1 MNLVEKWYWR
11 SGEMTASVLV
21 TGKLLS
27 ETMEALEGW
36 QVETA
41 IGEEDLTEDALMKKV
56 ATVDA
61 IICPLSTQ
69 ITAKVLES
77 AKKLKIVANIGAGFD
92 NIDVKKA
99 KELGIAVTNTPDV
112 STEATAE
119 LTLGLILAVAR
130 RIPEGD
136 RLCRETPEEFTGW
149 APTFFLGTELSG
161 KTLGIIG
168 LGRIGQAVA
177 KRAAAFGMKI
187 IYSGHN
193 PKDYNAEFVSQ
204 EELLKRSDVVT
215 IHAAY
220 NPDLKHLINETTL
233 QMMKS
238 SAFLINA
245 ARGPV
250 VGEVAL
256 INALK
261 SGEIAGAALD
271 VFEFEPKIG
280 AALRELDNVVLTPHI
295 GNATVETR
303 TEMGRMAISNVEAVL
318 AGKAP
323 IHSVY

>member
-1 MNLVEKWYWR
+1 
-11 SGEMTASVLV
+11 MTANVLV
-21 TGKLLS
+21 TGKLLP
-27 ETMEALEGW
+27 ETMEALGKW

-41 IGEEDLTEDALMKKV
+41 IGEESLTEEALMKK
-56 ATVDA
+56 AETVDA

-77 AKKLKIVANIGAGFD
+77 AKNLKIVANIGAGFD

-99 KELGIAVTNTPDV
+99 QELGIAVTNTPDV

-119 LTLGLILAVAR
+119 LTLGLILAIAR

-193 PKDYNAEFVSQ
+193 PKDYDAEFVSQ

-220 NPDLKHLINETTL
+220 NPDLKHLINETTF

-250 VGEVAL
+250 IEEVAL

-261 SGEIAGAALD
+261 SGQIAGAALD

-280 AALRELDNVVLTPHI
+280 EALRDLDNVVLTPHI

>member
-1 MNLVEKWYWR
+1 
-11 SGEMTASVLV
+11 MTANVLV
-21 TGKLLS
+21 TGKLLP
-27 ETMEALEGW
+27 ETMEALGKW

-41 IGEEDLTEDALMKKV
+41 IGEESLTEEALMKK
-56 ATVDA
+56 AETVDA

-77 AKKLKIVANIGAGFD
+77 AKNLKIVANIGAGFD

-99 KELGIAVTNTPDV
+99 QELGIAVTNTPDV

-119 LTLGLILAVAR
+119 LTLGLILAIAR

-193 PKDYNAEFVSQ
+193 PKDYDAEFVSQ

-220 NPDLKHLINETTL
+220 NPDLKHLINETTF

-250 VGEVAL
+250 IEEVAL

-261 SGEIAGAALD
+261 SGQIAGAALD

-280 AALRELDNVVLTPHI
+280 EALRDLDNVVLIPHI

>member
-1 MNLVEKWYWR
+1 
-11 SGEMTASVLV
+11 
-21 TGKLLS
+21 
-27 ETMEALEGW
+27 
-36 QVETA
+36 
-41 IGEEDLTEDALMKKV
+41 
-56 ATVDA
+56 
-61 IICPLSTQ
+61 
-69 ITAKVLES
+69 
-77 AKKLKIVANIGAGFD
+77 D

-99 KELGIAVTNTPDV
+99 QELGIAVTNTPDV

-119 LTLGLILAVAR
+119 LTLGLILDVAR
-130 RIPEGD
+130 RISEGD
-136 RLCRETPEEFTGW
+136 RLCRETPEQFKGW

-187 IYSGHN
+187 IYSGHH
-193 PKDYNAEFVSQ
+193 PKEVAKEWDAEFVSQ
-204 EELLKRSDVVT
+204 AELLKRSDVVT

-220 NPDLKHLINETTL
+220 SPSLKHLLNETTL
-233 QMMKS
+233 KTMKS

-250 VGEVAL
+250 VEEAAL
-256 INALK
+256 IKALEA
-261 SGEIAGAALD
+261 GVIAGAALD

-280 AALRELDNVVLTPHI
+280 EGFAKLDNVVLTPHI

-303 TEMGRMAISNVEAVL
+303 VAMGKIAIANVEAVL

-323 IHSVY
+323 LHSVY

>member
-1 MNLVEKWYWR
+1 MNLGEKGIGGV
-11 SGEMTASVLV
+11 SEMTASVLV
-21 TGKLLS
+21 TGKLLP
-27 ETMEALEGW
+27 ETMEALEKW
-36 QVETA
+36 QVETI
-41 IGEEDLTEDALMKKV
+41 IGEELTEENLIKK
-56 ATVDA
+56 AAKVDA

-77 AKKLKIVANIGAGFD
+77 AENLKIVANIGAGFD

-99 KELGIAVTNTPDV
+99 KELGIAITNTPDV

-130 RIPEGD
+130 RITEGD
-136 RLCRETPEEFTGW
+136 RLCRETPEEFKGW
-149 APTFFLGTELSG
+149 APTFFLGTELTG

-193 PKDYNAEFVSQ
+193 PKDWDAEFVSQ

-220 NPDLKHLINETTL
+220 NPDLKHLINEETL
-233 QMMKS
+233 QMMNP

-250 VGEVAL
+250 VEEAAL
-256 INALK
+256 VKALK
-261 SGEIAGAALD
+261 NEEIAGAALD

-280 AALRELDNVVLTPHI
+280 EELRGLDNVVLTPHI

-303 TEMGRMAISNVEAVL
+303 SEMGRMAISNVEAVL

>member
-1 MNLVEKWYWR
+1 
-11 SGEMTASVLV
+11 
-21 TGKLLS
+21 
-27 ETMEALEGW
+27 
-36 QVETA
+36 
-41 IGEEDLTEDALMKKV
+41 
-56 ATVDA
+56 
-61 IICPLSTQ
+61 CPLSTQ

-77 AKKLKIVANIGAGFD
+77 AENLKIVANIGAGFD

-130 RIPEGD
+130 RITEGD
-136 RLCRETPEEFTGW
+136 RLCRETPEEFKGW
-149 APTFFLGTELSG
+149 APTFFLGTELTG

-177 KRAAAFGMKI
+177 KRAVAFGMEI

-193 PKDYNAEFVSQ
+193 QKDWDAEFVSQ

-220 NPDLKHLINETTL
+220 NPDLKHLINEETL
-233 QMMKS
+233 RMMKP

-250 VGEVAL
+250 VEEAAL
-256 INALK
+256 VKALK
-261 SGEIAGAALD
+261 NEEIAGAALG

-280 AALRELDNVVLTPHI
+280 EELRGLDNVVLTPHI

-303 TEMGRMAISNVEAVL
+303 SEMGRMAISNVEAVL

>member
-1 MNLVEKWYWR
+1 
-11 SGEMTASVLV
+11 MTASVFV
-21 TGKLLS
+21 AGKLLP
-27 ETMEALEGW
+27 ETMEALRKW
-36 QVETA
+36 DVKA
-41 IGEEDLTEDALMKKV
+41 FSGEENITEAELIKNV
-56 ATVDA
+56 TEVDA
-61 IICPLSTQ
+61 IISPLSSP
-69 ITAKVLES
+69 ISAKVLE
-77 AKKLKIVANIGAGFD
+77 AGKKLKIVANIGAGFD

-99 KELGIAVTNTPDV
+99 QELGIAVTNTPDV

-119 LTLGLILAVAR
+119 LTLGLILDVAR
-130 RIPEGD
+130 RISEGD
-136 RLCRETPEEFTGW
+136 RLCRETPEQFKGW

-187 IYSGHN
+187 IYSGHH
-193 PKDYNAEFVSQ
+193 PKEVAKEWDAEFVSQ
-204 EELLKRSDVVT
+204 AELLKRSDVVT

-220 NPDLKHLINETTL
+220 SPSLKHLLNETTL
-233 QMMKS
+233 KTMKS

-250 VGEVAL
+250 VEEAAL
-256 INALK
+256 IKALEA
-261 SGEIAGAALD
+261 GVIAGAALD

-280 AALRELDNVVLTPHI
+280 EGFAKLDNVVLTPHI

-303 TEMGRMAISNVEAVL
+303 VAMGKIAIANVEAVL

-323 IHSVY
+323 LHSVY

>member
-1 MNLVEKWYWR
+1 MNLGEKGIEGV
-11 SGEMTASVLV
+11 SEMIASVLV
-21 TGKLLS
+21 TGKLLP
-27 ETMEALEGW
+27 ETMEALEKW
-36 QVETA
+36 QVETI
-41 IGEEDLTEDALMKKV
+41 IGEELTEENLIKK
-56 ATVDA
+56 AAKVDA

-77 AKKLKIVANIGAGFD
+77 AENLKIVANIGAGFD

-130 RIPEGD
+130 RITEGD
-136 RLCRETPEEFTGW
+136 RLCRETPEEFKGW
-149 APTFFLGTELSG
+149 APTFFLGTELTG

-193 PKDYNAEFVSQ
+193 PKDWDAEFVSQ

-220 NPDLKHLINETTL
+220 NPDLKYLINEETL
-233 QMMKS
+233 QMMKP

-250 VGEVAL
+250 VEESAL
-256 INALK
+256 VKALK
-261 SGEIAGAALD
+261 NEEIAGAALD

-280 AALRELDNVVLTPHI
+280 EELRGLDNIVLTPHI

-303 TEMGRMAISNVEAVL
+303 SEMGRMAISNVEAVL

>member
-1 MNLVEKWYWR
+1 MNLGEKGIGGV
-11 SGEMTASVLV
+11 SEMTASVLV
-21 TGKLLS
+21 TGKLLP
-27 ETMEALEGW
+27 ETMKALEKW
-36 QVETA
+36 QVETI
-41 IGEEDLTEDALMKKV
+41 IGEELTEENLIKK
-56 ATVDA
+56 AAKVDA

-77 AKKLKIVANIGAGFD
+77 AENLKIVANIGAGFD

-130 RIPEGD
+130 RITEGD
-136 RLCRETPEEFTGW
+136 RLCRETPEEFKGW
-149 APTFFLGTELSG
+149 APTFFLGTELTG

-168 LGRIGQAVA
+168 LGRIGQAVT
-177 KRAAAFGMKI
+177 KRAVAFGMEI

-193 PKDYNAEFVSQ
+193 QKDWDAEFVSQ

-220 NPDLKHLINETTL
+220 NPDLKHLINEETL
-233 QMMKS
+233 RMMKP

-250 VGEVAL
+250 VEEAAL
-256 INALK
+256 VKALK
-261 SGEIAGAALD
+261 NEEIAGAALD

-280 AALRELDNVVLTPHI
+280 EELRGLDNVVLTPHI

-303 TEMGRMAISNVEAVL
+303 SEMGRMAISNVEAVL

>member
-1 MNLVEKWYWR
+1 MNV
-11 SGEMTASVLV
+11 MTASVFV
-21 TGKLLS
+21 AGKLLP
-27 ETMEALEGW
+27 ETMEALSKW
-36 QVETA
+36 DVKA
-41 IGEEDLTEDALMKKV
+41 FSGEENITEAKLIKNV
-56 ATVDA
+56 TEVDA
-61 IICPLSTQ
+61 IICPLSSP
-69 ITAKVLES
+69 ISAKVLES
-77 AKKLKIVANIGAGFD
+77 AKNLKIVANIGAGFD

-99 KELGIAVTNTPDV
+99 QELGIAVTNTPDV

-119 LTLGLILAVAR
+119 LTLGLILDVAR
-130 RIPEGD
+130 RISEGD
-136 RLCRETPEEFTGW
+136 RLCRETPEQFKGW

-187 IYSGHN
+187 IYSGHH
-193 PKDYNAEFVSQ
+193 PKEVAKEWNAEFVSQ
-204 EELLKRSDVVT
+204 AELLKRSDVVT

-220 NPDLKHLINETTL
+220 SPALKHLLNETTL
-233 QMMKS
+233 KTMKS

-250 VGEVAL
+250 VEEAAL
-256 INALK
+256 IKALEA
-261 SGEIAGAALD
+261 GVIAGAALD

-280 AALRELDNVVLTPHI
+280 EDLTKLDNVVLTPHI

-303 TEMGRMAISNVEAVL
+303 AKMGQIAIANVEAVL

-323 IHSVY
+323 LHSVY

>member
-1 MNLVEKWYWR
+1 
-11 SGEMTASVLV
+11 MTASVFV
-21 TGKLLS
+21 AGKLLP
-27 ETMEALEGW
+27 ETMEALSKW
-36 QVETA
+36 DVKA
-41 IGEEDLTEDALMKKV
+41 FSGEENITEAELIKNV
-56 ATVDA
+56 TEVDA
-61 IICPLSTQ
+61 IICPLSSP
-69 ITAKVLES
+69 ISAKVLEL
-77 AKKLKIVANIGAGFD
+77 AKNLTIVANIGAGFD

-99 KELGIAVTNTPDV
+99 QELGIAVTNTPDV

-119 LTLGLILAVAR
+119 LTLGLILDVAR
-130 RIPEGD
+130 RISEGD
-136 RLCRETPEEFTGW
+136 RLCRETPEEFKGW

-187 IYSGHN
+187 IYSGHH
-193 PKDYNAEFVSQ
+193 PKEVAKEWNAEFVSQ

-220 NPDLKHLINETTL
+220 SPALKHLLNETTL
-233 QMMKS
+233 KTMKS

-250 VGEVAL
+250 VEEAAL
-256 INALK
+256 IKALEA
-261 SGEIAGAALD
+261 GVIAGAALD

-280 AALRELDNVVLTPHI
+280 EDLAKLDNVVLTPHI

-303 TEMGRMAISNVEAVL
+303 AAMGKIAIANVEAVL

-323 IHSVY
+323 LHSVY

>member
-1 MNLVEKWYWR
+1 MNLDEKGIGGV
-11 SGEMTASVLV
+11 SEMTASVLV
-21 TGKLLS
+21 TGKLLL
-27 ETMEALEGW
+27 ETMKALEKW
-36 QVETA
+36 QVETI
-41 IGEEDLTEDALMKKV
+41 IGEELTEENLIKK
-56 ATVDA
+56 AAKVDA

-77 AKKLKIVANIGAGFD
+77 AENLKIVANIGAGFD

-130 RIPEGD
+130 RITEGD
-136 RLCRETPEEFTGW
+136 RLCRETPEEFKGW
-149 APTFFLGTELSG
+149 APTFFLGTELTG

-177 KRAAAFGMKI
+177 KRAVAFGMKI

-193 PKDYNAEFVSQ
+193 QKDWDAEFVSQ

-220 NPDLKHLINETTL
+220 NPDLKHLINEETL
-233 QMMKS
+233 RMMKP

-250 VGEVAL
+250 VEEAAL
-256 INALK
+256 VKALK
-261 SGEIAGAALD
+261 NEEIAGAALD

-280 AALRELDNVVLTPHI
+280 EELRGLDNVVLTPHI

-303 TEMGRMAISNVEAVL
+303 SEMGRMAISNVEAVL

>member
-1 MNLVEKWYWR
+1 MIKWDVKAYT
-11 SGEMTASVLV
+11 SQENITEEELIKSV
-21 TGKLLS
+21 
-27 ETMEALEGW
+27 
-36 QVETA
+36 
-41 IGEEDLTEDALMKKV
+41 TE
-56 ATVDA
+56 VDA
-61 IICPLSTQ
+61 IICPLSSP

-77 AKKLKIVANIGAGFD
+77 AKNLKIVANIGAGFD

-99 KELGIAVTNTPDV
+99 QKLGIAVTNTPDV

-130 RIPEGD
+130 RISEGD
-136 RLCRETPEEFTGW
+136 RLCRETPEQFKGW
-149 APTFFLGTELSG
+149 APTFFLGTELRG

-168 LGRIGQAVA
+168 LGRIGQSVA

-187 IYSGHN
+187 IYSGHH
-193 PKDYNAEFVSQ
+193 PKEAAKEWNAEFVSQ

-220 NPDLKHLINETTL
+220 NPSLKHLLNETTL
-233 QMMKS
+233 KTMKS

-250 VGEVAL
+250 VEEVAL

-261 SGEIAGAALD
+261 TGIIAGAALD

-280 AALRELDNVVLTPHI
+280 PELGKLDNVVLTPHI

-303 TEMGRMAISNVEAVL
+303 AEMGRMAISNVEAVL
-318 AGKAP
+318 AGNSP

>member
-1 MNLVEKWYWR
+1 MK
-11 SGEMTASVLV
+11 ASVFV
-21 TGKLLS
+21 AGKLLS
-27 ETMEALEGW
+27 ETMKALDKWDVKAYTSQENI
-36 QVETA
+36 T
-41 IGEEDLTEDALMKKV
+41 EEELIKSVTE
-56 ATVDA
+56 VDA
-61 IICPLSTQ
+61 IICPLSSP

-77 AKKLKIVANIGAGFD
+77 AKNLKIVANIGAGFD

-99 KELGIAVTNTPDV
+99 QELGIAVTNTPDV

-130 RIPEGD
+130 RISEGD
-136 RLCRETPEEFTGW
+136 RLCRETPEQFKGW

-187 IYSGHN
+187 IYSGHHQ
-193 PKDYNAEFVSQ
+193 KEVAKEWNAEFVSQ

-220 NPDLKHLINETTL
+220 NRNLKHLLNETTL
-233 QMMKS
+233 KTMKS

-250 VGEVAL
+250 VEEVAL

-261 SGEIAGAALD
+261 TGIIAGAALD

-280 AALRELDNVVLTPHI
+280 PELGKLDNVVLTPHI

-303 TEMGRMAISNVEAVL
+303 AEMGRMAISNVEAVL
-318 AGKAP
+318 AGNSP

>member
-1 MNLVEKWYWR
+1 
-11 SGEMTASVLV
+11 MTASVFV
-21 TGKLLS
+21 AGKLLP
-27 ETMEALEGW
+27 ETMEALSKW
-36 QVETA
+36 DVKA
-41 IGEEDLTEDALMKKV
+41 FSGEENITEAELIKNV
-56 ATVDA
+56 TEVDA
-61 IICPLSTQ
+61 IICPLSSP
-69 ITAKVLES
+69 ISAKVLES
-77 AKKLKIVANIGAGFD
+77 TKNLTIVANIGAGFD

-99 KELGIAVTNTPDV
+99 QELGIAVTNTPDV

-119 LTLGLILAVAR
+119 LTLGLILDVAR
-130 RIPEGD
+130 RISEGD
-136 RLCRETPEEFTGW
+136 RLCRETPEQFKGW

-187 IYSGHN
+187 IYSGHH
-193 PKDYNAEFVSQ
+193 PKEVAKEWNAEFVSQ

-220 NPDLKHLINETTL
+220 SPALKHLLNETTL
-233 QMMKS
+233 KTMKS

-250 VGEVAL
+250 VEEAAL
-256 INALK
+256 IKALEA
-261 SGEIAGAALD
+261 GVIAGAALD

-280 AALRELDNVVLTPHI
+280 EDLAKLDNVVLTPHI

-303 TEMGRMAISNVEAVL
+303 AAMGKIAIANVEAVL

-323 IHSVY
+323 LHSVY

>member
-1 MNLVEKWYWR
+1 MNLGEKGIGGV
-11 SGEMTASVLV
+11 SEMTASVLV
-21 TGKLLS
+21 TGKLLP
-27 ETMEALEGW
+27 ETMKALEKW
-36 QVETA
+36 QVETI
-41 IGEEDLTEDALMKKV
+41 IGEELTEENLIKK
-56 ATVDA
+56 AAKVDA

-77 AKKLKIVANIGAGFD
+77 AENLKIVANIGAGFD

-130 RIPEGD
+130 RITEGD
-136 RLCRETPEEFTGW
+136 RLCRETPEEFKGW
-149 APTFFLGTELSG
+149 APTFFLGTELTG

-177 KRAAAFGMKI
+177 KRAVAFGMKI

-193 PKDYNAEFVSQ
+193 QKDWDAEFVSQ

-220 NPDLKHLINETTL
+220 NPDLKHLINEETL
-233 QMMKS
+233 QMMKPN
-238 SAFLINA
+238 AFLINA

-250 VGEVAL
+250 VEEAAL
-256 INALK
+256 VKALK
-261 SGEIAGAALD
+261 NEEIAGAALD

-280 AALRELDNVVLTPHI
+280 EELRGLDNVVLTPHI

-303 TEMGRMAISNVEAVL
+303 SEMGRMAISNVEAVL

>member
-1 MNLVEKWYWR
+1 
-11 SGEMTASVLV
+11 MTASVLV
-21 TGKLLS
+21 TGKLLP
-27 ETMEALEGW
+27 ETMEALEKW
-36 QVETA
+36 QVETI
-41 IGEEDLTEDALMKKV
+41 IGEELTEENLIKK
-56 ATVDA
+56 AAKVDA

-77 AKKLKIVANIGAGFD
+77 AENLKIVANIGAGFD
-92 NIDVKKA
+92 NIDVKKS

-130 RIPEGD
+130 RITEGD
-136 RLCRETPEEFTGW
+136 RLCRETPEEFKGW
-149 APTFFLGTELSG
+149 APTFFLGTELTG

-193 PKDYNAEFVSQ
+193 QKDWDAEFVSQ

-220 NPDLKHLINETTL
+220 NPDLKHLINEETL
-233 QMMKS
+233 QMMKPN
-238 SAFLINA
+238 AFLINA

-250 VGEVAL
+250 VEEAAL
-256 INALK
+256 VKALK
-261 SGEIAGAALD
+261 NEEIAGAALD

-280 AALRELDNVVLTPHI
+280 EELRGLDNVVLTPHI

-303 TEMGRMAISNVEAVL
+303 SEMGRMAISNVEAVL

>member
-1 MNLVEKWYWR
+1 M
-11 SGEMTASVLV
+11 SEMTASVFV
-21 TGKLLS
+21 AGKLLP
-27 ETMEALEGW
+27 ETMKTLGKWDVNAY
-36 QVETA
+36 T
-41 IGEEDLTEDALMKKV
+41 GEENITEDELLKNTAE
-56 ATVDA
+56 VDA
-61 IICPLSTQ
+61 IICPLSSP

-77 AKKLKIVANIGAGFD
+77 AKNLKIVANIGAGFD

-99 KELGIAVTNTPDV
+99 QELGIAVTNTPDV

-119 LTLGLILAVAR
+119 LTLGLILDVAR
-130 RIPEGD
+130 RISEGD
-136 RLCRETPEEFTGW
+136 RLCRETPEQFKGW

-177 KRAAAFGMKI
+177 KRANAFGMKI

-193 PKDYNAEFVSQ
+193 PKEAANEWNAEFVSQ

-220 NPDLKHLINETTL
+220 NPSLKHLLNETTL
-233 QMMKS
+233 KTMKS

-250 VGEVAL
+250 VEEEAL
-256 INALK
+256 IHALK
-261 SGEIAGAALD
+261 TGVIAGAALD

-280 AALRELDNVVLTPHI
+280 AELGKLDNVVLTPHI

-303 TEMGRMAISNVEAVL
+303 TEMGQIAIANVEAVL
-318 AGKAP
+318 AGRKP
-323 IHSVY
+323 LHSVY

>member
-1 MNLVEKWYWR
+1 M
-11 SGEMTASVLV
+11 SEMTASVLV
-21 TGKLLS
+21 TGKLLP
-27 ETMEALEGW
+27 ETMKALEKW
-36 QVETA
+36 QVETI
-41 IGEEDLTEDALMKKV
+41 IGEELTEENLIKK
-56 ATVDA
+56 AAKVDA

-77 AKKLKIVANIGAGFD
+77 AENLKIVANIGAGFD

-130 RIPEGD
+130 RITEGD
-136 RLCRETPEEFTGW
+136 RLCRETPEEFKGW
-149 APTFFLGTELSG
+149 APMFFLGTELTG

-177 KRAAAFGMKI
+177 KRAVAFGMKI

-193 PKDYNAEFVSQ
+193 QKDWDAEFVSQ

-220 NPDLKHLINETTL
+220 NPDLKHLINEETL
-233 QMMKS
+233 RMMKP

-250 VGEVAL
+250 VEEAAL
-256 INALK
+256 VKALK
-261 SGEIAGAALD
+261 NEEIAGAALD

-280 AALRELDNVVLTPHI
+280 EELRGLDNVVLTPHI

-303 TEMGRMAISNVEAVL
+303 SEMGRMAISNVEAVL

>member
-1 MNLVEKWYWR
+1 
-11 SGEMTASVLV
+11 MTASVLV
-21 TGKLLS
+21 TGKLLP
-27 ETMEALEGW
+27 ETMKALEKW
-36 QVETA
+36 QVETI
-41 IGEEDLTEDALMKKV
+41 IGEELTEENLIKK
-56 ATVDA
+56 AAKVDA

-77 AKKLKIVANIGAGFD
+77 AENLKIVANIGAGFD

-130 RIPEGD
+130 RITEGD
-136 RLCRETPEEFTGW
+136 RLCRETPEEFKGW
-149 APTFFLGTELSG
+149 APTFFLGTELTG

-168 LGRIGQAVA
+168 LGRIGQAVT
-177 KRAAAFGMKI
+177 KRAVAFGMEI

-193 PKDYNAEFVSQ
+193 QKDWDAEFVSQ

-220 NPDLKHLINETTL
+220 NPDLKHLINEETL
-233 QMMKS
+233 RMMKP

-250 VGEVAL
+250 VEEAAL
-256 INALK
+256 VKALK
-261 SGEIAGAALD
+261 NEEIAGAALD

-280 AALRELDNVVLTPHI
+280 EELRGLDNVVLTPHI

-303 TEMGRMAISNVEAVL
+303 SEMGRMAISNVEAVL

>member
-1 MNLVEKWYWR
+1 
-11 SGEMTASVLV
+11 MTASVLV
-21 TGKLLS
+21 TGKLLP
-27 ETMEALEGW
+27 ETMKALEKW
-36 QVETA
+36 QVETI
-41 IGEEDLTEDALMKKV
+41 IGEELTEENLIKK
-56 ATVDA
+56 AAKVDA

-77 AKKLKIVANIGAGFD
+77 AENLKIVANIGAGFD

-130 RIPEGD
+130 RITEGD
-136 RLCRETPEEFTGW
+136 RLCRETPEEFKGW
-149 APTFFLGTELSG
+149 APTFFLGTELTG

-177 KRAAAFGMKI
+177 KRAVAFGMKI

-193 PKDYNAEFVSQ
+193 QKDWDAEFVSQ
-204 EELLKRSDVVT
+204 EELLKCSDVVT

-220 NPDLKHLINETTL
+220 NPDLKHLINEETL
-233 QMMKS
+233 RMMKP

-250 VGEVAL
+250 VEEAAL
-256 INALK
+256 VKALK
-261 SGEIAGAALD
+261 NEEIAGAALD

-280 AALRELDNVVLTPHI
+280 EELRGLDNVVLTPHI

-303 TEMGRMAISNVEAVL
+303 SEMGRMAISNVEAVL

>member
-1 MNLVEKWYWR
+1 MNLGEKGIGGV
-11 SGEMTASVLV
+11 SEMTASVLV
-21 TGKLLS
+21 TGKLLP
-27 ETMEALEGW
+27 ETMKALEKW
-36 QVETA
+36 QVETI
-41 IGEEDLTEDALMKKV
+41 IGEELTEENLIKK
-56 ATVDA
+56 AAKVDA

-77 AKKLKIVANIGAGFD
+77 AENLKIVANIGAGFD

-130 RIPEGD
+130 RITEGD
-136 RLCRETPEEFTGW
+136 RLCRETPEEFKGW
-149 APTFFLGTELSG
+149 APTFFLGTELTG

-177 KRAAAFGMKI
+177 KRAVAFGMKI

-193 PKDYNAEFVSQ
+193 QKDWDAEFVSQ

-220 NPDLKHLINETTL
+220 NPDLKHLINEETL
-233 QMMKS
+233 RMMKP

-250 VGEVAL
+250 VEEAAL
-256 INALK
+256 VKALK
-261 SGEIAGAALD
+261 NEEIAGAALD

-280 AALRELDNVVLTPHI
+280 EELRGLDNVVLTPHI

-303 TEMGRMAISNVEAVL
+303 SEMGRMAISNVEAVL

>member
-1 MNLVEKWYWR
+1 
-11 SGEMTASVLV
+11 MTASVLV
-21 TGKLLS
+21 TGKLLP
-27 ETMEALEGW
+27 ETMKALEKW
-36 QVETA
+36 QVETI
-41 IGEEDLTEDALMKKV
+41 IGEELTEENLIKK
-56 ATVDA
+56 AAKVDA

-77 AKKLKIVANIGAGFD
+77 AENLKIVANIGAGFD

-130 RIPEGD
+130 RITEGD
-136 RLCRETPEEFTGW
+136 RLCRETPEEFKGW
-149 APTFFLGTELSG
+149 APTFFLGTELTG

-177 KRAAAFGMKI
+177 KRAVAFGMKI

-193 PKDYNAEFVSQ
+193 PKDWDAEFVSQ

-220 NPDLKHLINETTL
+220 NPDLKHLINEETL
-233 QMMKS
+233 RMMKP

-250 VGEVAL
+250 VEEAAL
-256 INALK
+256 VKALK
-261 SGEIAGAALD
+261 NEEIAGAALD

-280 AALRELDNVVLTPHI
+280 EELRGLDNVVLTPHI

-303 TEMGRMAISNVEAVL
+303 SEMGRMAISNVEAVL

>member
-1 MNLVEKWYWR
+1 MNLGEKGIGGV
-11 SGEMTASVLV
+11 SEMTASVLV
-21 TGKLLS
+21 TGKLLP
-27 ETMEALEGW
+27 ETMEALEKW
-36 QVETA
+36 QVETI
-41 IGEEDLTEDALMKKV
+41 IGEELTEENLIKK
-56 ATVDA
+56 AAKVDA

-77 AKKLKIVANIGAGFD
+77 AENLKIVANIGAGFD

-130 RIPEGD
+130 RITEGD
-136 RLCRETPEEFTGW
+136 RLCRETPEEFKGW
-149 APTFFLGTELSG
+149 APTFFLGTELTG

-193 PKDYNAEFVSQ
+193 PKDWDAEFVSQ

-220 NPDLKHLINETTL
+220 NPDLKHLINEETL
-233 QMMKS
+233 QMMNP

-250 VGEVAL
+250 VEEAAL
-256 INALK
+256 VKALK
-261 SGEIAGAALD
+261 NEEIAGAALD

-280 AALRELDNVVLTPHI
+280 EELRGLDNVILTPHI

-303 TEMGRMAISNVEAVL
+303 SEMGRMAISNVEAVL

>member
-1 MNLVEKWYWR
+1 MNLGEKGIGGV
-11 SGEMTASVLV
+11 SEMTASVLV
-21 TGKLLS
+21 TGKLLP
-27 ETMEALEGW
+27 ETMKALEKW
-36 QVETA
+36 QVETI
-41 IGEEDLTEDALMKKV
+41 IGEELTEENLIKK
-56 ATVDA
+56 AAKVDA

-77 AKKLKIVANIGAGFD
+77 AENLKIVANIGAGFD

-130 RIPEGD
+130 RITEGD
-136 RLCRETPEEFTGW
+136 RLCRETPEEFKGW
-149 APTFFLGTELSG
+149 APTFFLGTELTG

-177 KRAAAFGMKI
+177 KRAVAFGMKI

-193 PKDYNAEFVSQ
+193 QKDWDAEFVSQ
-204 EELLKRSDVVT
+204 EELLKRSDMVT

-220 NPDLKHLINETTL
+220 NPDLKHLINEETL
-233 QMMKS
+233 RMMKP

-250 VGEVAL
+250 VEEAAL
-256 INALK
+256 VKALK
-261 SGEIAGAALD
+261 NEEIAGAALD

-280 AALRELDNVVLTPHI
+280 EELRGLDNVVLTPHI

-303 TEMGRMAISNVEAVL
+303 SEMGRMAISNVEAVL

>member
-1 MNLVEKWYWR
+1 MKNGIGGLN
-11 SGEMTASVLV
+11 EMTASVLV
-21 TGKLLS
+21 TGKLLP
-27 ETMEALEGW
+27 ETMKALEKW
-36 QVETA
+36 KIETLL
-41 IGEEDLTEDALMKKV
+41 GDDLTETELIKKV
-56 ATVDA
+56 AEVDA

-69 ITAKVLES
+69 ITAKVLEA
-77 AKKLKIVANIGAGFD
+77 AKNLKIVANIGAGFD
-92 NIDVKKA
+92 NIAVNKA
-99 KELGIAVTNTPDV
+99 KELGVVVTNTPDV

-119 LTLGLILAVAR
+119 LTLGLILDVAR
-130 RIPEGD
+130 RISEGD
-136 RLCRETPEEFTGW
+136 RLCREAPEKFTGW

-204 EELLKRSDVVT
+204 TELLKQSDVVT

-220 NPDLKHLINETTL
+220 NPDLKHLINEETL
-233 QMMKS
+233 QMMKP

-250 VGEVAL
+250 VEEVAL
-256 INALK
+256 VNALK

-280 AALRELDNVVLTPHI
+280 AALRALDNVVLTPHI

-323 IHSVY
+323 IHPVY

>member
-1 MNLVEKWYWR
+1 
-11 SGEMTASVLV
+11 MTASVFV
-21 TGKLLS
+21 AGKLLP
-27 ETMEALEGW
+27 ETMEALSKW
-36 QVETA
+36 DVKA
-41 IGEEDLTEDALMKKV
+41 FSGEENITEAELIKNV
-56 ATVDA
+56 TEVDA
-61 IICPLSTQ
+61 IICPLSSP
-69 ITAKVLES
+69 ISAKVLES
-77 AKKLKIVANIGAGFD
+77 AKNLKIVANIGAGFD

-99 KELGIAVTNTPDV
+99 QELGIAVTNTPDV

-119 LTLGLILAVAR
+119 LTLGLILDVAR
-130 RIPEGD
+130 RISEGD
-136 RLCRETPEEFTGW
+136 RLCRETPEQFKGW

-187 IYSGHN
+187 IYSGHH
-193 PKDYNAEFVSQ
+193 PKEVAKEWNAEFVSQ

-220 NPDLKHLINETTL
+220 SPALKHLLNETTL
-233 QMMKS
+233 KTMKS

-250 VGEVAL
+250 VEEAAL
-256 INALK
+256 IKALEA
-261 SGEIAGAALD
+261 GVIAGAALD

-280 AALRELDNVVLTPHI
+280 EDLAKLDNVVLTPHI

-303 TEMGRMAISNVEAVL
+303 TAMGKIAIANVEAVL

-323 IHSVY
+323 LHSVY

>member
-1 MNLVEKWYWR
+1 MNLGEKGIGGV
-11 SGEMTASVLV
+11 SEMTASVLV
-21 TGKLLS
+21 TGKLLP
-27 ETMEALEGW
+27 ETMEALEKW
-36 QVETA
+36 QVETI
-41 IGEEDLTEDALMKKV
+41 IGEELTEENLIKK
-56 ATVDA
+56 AARVDA

-77 AKKLKIVANIGAGFD
+77 AENLKIVANIGAGFD
-92 NIDVKKA
+92 NIDVKKS

-130 RIPEGD
+130 RITEGD
-136 RLCRETPEEFTGW
+136 RLCRETPEEFKGW
-149 APTFFLGTELSG
+149 APTFFLGTELTG

-177 KRAAAFGMKI
+177 KRAVAFGMKI

-193 PKDYNAEFVSQ
+193 QKDWDAEFVSQ

-220 NPDLKHLINETTL
+220 NPDLKHLINEETL
-233 QMMKS
+233 RMMKP

-250 VGEVAL
+250 VEEAAL
-256 INALK
+256 VKALK
-261 SGEIAGAALD
+261 NEEIAGAALD

-280 AALRELDNVVLTPHI
+280 EELRGLNNVVLTPHI

-303 TEMGRMAISNVEAVL
+303 SEMGRMAISNVEAVL

>member
-1 MNLVEKWYWR
+1 
-11 SGEMTASVLV
+11 MTASVLV
-21 TGKLLS
+21 TGKLLP
-27 ETMEALEGW
+27 ETMEALEKW
-36 QVETA
+36 QVETI
-41 IGEEDLTEDALMKKV
+41 IGEELTEENLIKK
-56 ATVDA
+56 AAKVDA

-77 AKKLKIVANIGAGFD
+77 AENLKIVANIGAGFD

-130 RIPEGD
+130 RITEGD
-136 RLCRETPEEFTGW
+136 RLCRETPEEFKGW
-149 APTFFLGTELSG
+149 APTFFLGTELTG

-193 PKDYNAEFVSQ
+193 PKDWDAEFVSQ

-220 NPDLKHLINETTL
+220 NPDLKHLINEETL
-233 QMMKS
+233 QMMKP

-250 VGEVAL
+250 VEEAAL
-256 INALK
+256 VKALK
-261 SGEIAGAALD
+261 NEEIAGAALD

-280 AALRELDNVVLTPHI
+280 EELRGLDNVVLTPHI

-303 TEMGRMAISNVEAVL
+303 SEMGRMAISNVEAVL

>member
-1 MNLVEKWYWR
+1 
-11 SGEMTASVLV
+11 MTASVLV
-21 TGKLLS
+21 TGKLLP
-27 ETMEALEGW
+27 ETMKALEKW
-36 QVETA
+36 QVETI
-41 IGEEDLTEDALMKKV
+41 IGEELTEENLIKK
-56 ATVDA
+56 AAKVDA

-77 AKKLKIVANIGAGFD
+77 AENLKIVANIGAGFD

-130 RIPEGD
+130 RITEGD
-136 RLCRETPEEFTGW
+136 RLCRETPEEFKGW
-149 APTFFLGTELSG
+149 APTFFLGTELTG

-177 KRAAAFGMKI
+177 KRAVAFGMEI

-193 PKDYNAEFVSQ
+193 QKDWDAEFVSQ

-220 NPDLKHLINETTL
+220 NPDLKHLINEETL
-233 QMMKS
+233 RMMKP

-250 VGEVAL
+250 VEEAAL
-256 INALK
+256 VKALK
-261 SGEIAGAALD
+261 NEEIAGAALG

-280 AALRELDNVVLTPHI
+280 EELRGLDNVVLTPHI

-303 TEMGRMAISNVEAVL
+303 SEMGRMAISNVEAVL

>member
-1 MNLVEKWYWR
+1 
-11 SGEMTASVLV
+11 MTANVLV
-21 TGKLLS
+21 TGKLLP
-27 ETMEALEGW
+27 ETMEALGKW

-41 IGEEDLTEDALMKKV
+41 IGEESLTEEALMKK
-56 ATVDA
+56 AETVDA

-77 AKKLKIVANIGAGFD
+77 AKNLKIVANIGAGFD

-99 KELGIAVTNTPDV
+99 QELGIAVTNTPDV

-119 LTLGLILAVAR
+119 LTLGLILAIAR

-193 PKDYNAEFVSQ
+193 PKDYDAEFVSQ

-220 NPDLKHLINETTL
+220 SPDLKHLINETTF

-245 ARGPV
+245 ARGLV
-250 VGEVAL
+250 IEEVAL

-261 SGEIAGAALD
+261 SGQIAGAALD

-280 AALRELDNVVLTPHI
+280 EALRDLDNVVLTPHI

>member
-1 MNLVEKWYWR
+1 MNLGEKGIGGV
-11 SGEMTASVLV
+11 SEMTASVLV
-21 TGKLLS
+21 TGKLLP
-27 ETMEALEGW
+27 ETMKALEKW
-36 QVETA
+36 QVETI
-41 IGEEDLTEDALMKKV
+41 IGEELTEENLIKK
-56 ATVDA
+56 AAKVDA

-77 AKKLKIVANIGAGFD
+77 AENLKIVANIGAGFD

-130 RIPEGD
+130 RITEGD
-136 RLCRETPEEFTGW
+136 RLCRETPEEFKGW
-149 APTFFLGTELSG
+149 APMFFLGTELTG

-177 KRAAAFGMKI
+177 KRAVSFGMKI

-193 PKDYNAEFVSQ
+193 QKDWDAEFVSQ

-220 NPDLKHLINETTL
+220 NPDLKHLINEETL
-233 QMMKS
+233 RMMKP

-250 VGEVAL
+250 VEEAAL
-256 INALK
+256 VKALK
-261 SGEIAGAALD
+261 NEEIAGAALD

-280 AALRELDNVVLTPHI
+280 EELRGLDNVVLTPHI

-303 TEMGRMAISNVEAVL
+303 SEMGRMAISNVEAVL

>member
-1 MNLVEKWYWR
+1 MK
-11 SGEMTASVLV
+11 ASVFV
-21 TGKLLS
+21 AGKLLS
-27 ETMEALEGW
+27 ETMKALDKWDVKAYTSQENI
-36 QVETA
+36 T
-41 IGEEDLTEDALMKKV
+41 EEELIKSVTE
-56 ATVDA
+56 VDA
-61 IICPLSTQ
+61 IICPLSSP

-77 AKKLKIVANIGAGFD
+77 AKNLKIVANIGAGFD

-99 KELGIAVTNTPDV
+99 QELGIAVTNTPDV

-130 RIPEGD
+130 RISEGD
-136 RLCRETPEEFTGW
+136 RLCRETPEQFKGW
-149 APTFFLGTELSG
+149 APTFFLGTELRG

-187 IYSGHN
+187 IYSGHH
-193 PKDYNAEFVSQ
+193 PKEAAKEWNAEFVSQ

-220 NPDLKHLINETTL
+220 NPNLKHLLNEKTL
-233 QMMKS
+233 KTMKS

-250 VGEVAL
+250 VEEVAL

-261 SGEIAGAALD
+261 TGIIAGAALD

-280 AALRELDNVVLTPHI
+280 PELGKLDNVVLTPHI

-303 TEMGRMAISNVEAVL
+303 AEMGRMAISNVEAVL
-318 AGKAP
+318 AGNSP

>member
-1 MNLVEKWYWR
+1 
-11 SGEMTASVLV
+11 MTASVLV
-21 TGKLLS
+21 TGKLLP
-27 ETMEALEGW
+27 ETMEALEKW
-36 QVETA
+36 QVETI
-41 IGEEDLTEDALMKKV
+41 IGEELTEENLIKK
-56 ATVDA
+56 AAKVDA

-77 AKKLKIVANIGAGFD
+77 AENLKIVANIGAGFD

-130 RIPEGD
+130 RITEGD
-136 RLCRETPEEFTGW
+136 RLCRETPEEFKGW
-149 APTFFLGTELSG
+149 APTFFLGTELTG

-193 PKDYNAEFVSQ
+193 PKDWDAEFVSQ

-220 NPDLKHLINETTL
+220 NPDLKHLINEETL
-233 QMMKS
+233 QMMNP

-250 VGEVAL
+250 VEEAAL
-256 INALK
+256 VKALK
-261 SGEIAGAALD
+261 NEEIAGAALD

-280 AALRELDNVVLTPHI
+280 EELRGLDNVILTPHI

-303 TEMGRMAISNVEAVL
+303 SEMGRMAISNVEAVL